1 MKKVVL
7 IALIMGIASV
17 WGAENIAIV
26 KNVAGNVTAKQGAE
40 YKKLQKGNF
49 LQEGD
54 LLQTSDESSIG
65 LAFNDGTLV
74 SLGPKSVFR
83 VTRYRFKPSSND
95 YAFDMALTKGSA
107 AVETGRIGKL
117 APKNVSFKVPQG
129 YIGIRGTRFVVD
141 VKE

>member
-1 MKKVVL
+1 MKRVVL
-7 IALIMGIASV
+7 IALIMGMASV
-17 WGAENIAIV
+17 WGAQNIAIV
-26 KNVAGNVTAKQGAE
+26 KNVAGSVVVKQGTE
-40 YKKLQKGNF
+40 YKKLRQGNF

-54 LLQTSDESSIG
+54 ILQTSDESSVG

-74 SLGPKSVFR
+74 SLGPKSIFR

-95 YAFDMALTKGSA
+95 YAFDMTLTKGSA
-107 AVETGRIGKL
+107 AVETGKIGKL
-117 APKNVSFKVPQG
+117 APENVLFNVPQG